1 MARRLDL
8 DTTDTTAPAIERQT
22 QATLTRST
30 ARAFAAAVAALL
42 IATLVV
48 NRSND
53 ALTAEGTT
61 AGAALS
67 SGTISLVDDDQGRS
81 LFDLGAMA
89 PGRPVT
95 RCLEV
100 VYDGTILPVS
110 LAMRAESAGPLT
122 SFLDV
127 SVEEGSGGTF
137 EDCDGFR
144 PTRPVFAGTLAE
156 MTDAGWVP
164 LGRMVNSGDAR
175 TYRVRIEL
183 QDVADALG
191 QTARAEFLWEA
202 TPA

>member
-1 MARRLDL
+1 MARPL
-8 DTTDTTAPAIERQT
+8 DTVEVVDPTTEAAPQS
-22 QATLTRST
+22 QARLTRTT

-53 ALTAEGTT
+53 ALTAEGT
-61 AGAALS
+61 AAAAALS

-89 PGRPVT
+89 PGRPVL

-100 VYDGTILPVS
+100 VYDGTILPVE
-110 LAMRAESAGPLT
+110 LAMRSESTGTLT

-127 SVEEGSGGTF
+127 SVEEGTGGTF

-156 MTDAGWVP
+156 LTDTGWIP
-164 LGRMVNSGDAR
+164 LGRMVNSGDTR

-183 QDVADALG
+183 QDTDDALG
-191 QTARAEFLWEA
+191 QSARAEFLWEA

>member
-1 MARRLDL
+1 MARPLDL
-8 DTTDTTAPAIERQT
+8 DELQVTPTAEPQE
-22 QATLTRST
+22 QARLTRTT

-48 NRSND
+48 SRSD
-53 ALTAEGTT
+53 GALTAEGTT
-61 AGAALS
+61 AASAIA
-67 SGTISLVDDDQGRS
+67 SGTISLADDDQGRS

-100 VYDGTILPVS
+100 VYDGTILPVALS
-110 LAMRAESAGPLT
+110 MRSESIGALT

-127 SVEEGSGGTF
+127 SIEEGTGGTF
-137 EDCDGFR
+137 EDCGGFR
-144 PTRPVFAGTLAE
+144 ATRPVFAGTLAE
-156 MTDAGWVP
+156 LTDAGWLP
-164 LGRMVNSGDAR
+164 LGRLVNSGETR

-183 QDVADALG
+183 QDTADALG